1 MTIPPDIYTLTTG
14 AFPAR
19 YHDGSQLEGPVYGA
33 QLMFTGPD
41 AAIEVI
47 GKKITA
53 YMFGQPTDNTAF
65 VALIENYE
73 ASILKQARKLR
84 TVPDDRV
91 VFTGV
96 WYHVDFGEQP
106 RFEPYVIHVVS
117 SDGRVST
124 SRYKL
129 EMFDYD
135 YPGEGF
141 KGWLALEV
149 TSPAA
154 ICSVLKS
161 EAARISRVREM
172 SHETAGFKPLQGVI
186 WYPAE
191 GNDEDDIPIIVSK
204 LFTVTASDQPPDYDR
219 EVFATEASHTPLHVE
234 FSEALT
240 EASEKIQITS
250 RLADAFKA
258 IRAEK
263 ASDADTQWMLREMSQ
278 TIFGVFQGELVIR
291 SERPGPITL
300 TDLANSTTAT
310 GSWFQVRNGDDIHE
324 ALFSA
329 FDDDDRCRRGD
340 VVLKERQGQA
350 AEGDPECLLETDW
363 IQRGPSTAVR
373 YLAGG
378 PEPRLSW

>member
-1 MTIPPDIYTLTTG
+1 MTTPSDIYRLTTG

-19 YHDGSQLEGPVYGA
+19 YHDGTQLEGPVYGA
-33 QLMFTGPD
+33 QLMFSGPD
-41 AAIEVI
+41 AAIEVV
-47 GKKITA
+47 GKKITP
-53 YMFGQPTDNTAF
+53 YMFGHPTDNTAF
-65 VALIENYE
+65 AALIENYE
-73 ASILKQARKLR
+73 SSILKQSRKLR
-84 TVPDDRV
+84 KAPDDRV

-96 WYHVDFGEQP
+96 WYHIDFSVEP

-117 SDGRVST
+117 NGGNVST
-124 SRYKL
+124 SRYML

-154 ICSVLKS
+154 ICNVLKS
-161 EAARISRVREM
+161 EAAKVSRVREM
-172 SHETAGFKPLQGVI
+172 SHETAGFKPLQGAI
-186 WYPAE
+186 WYPADD
-191 GNDEDDIPIIVSK
+191 NDEEDLPIIVSK
-204 LFTVTASDQPPDYDR
+204 LFTVTASDQEPDYDPD
-219 EVFATEASHTPLHVE
+219 VFAPEASDPLREE

-258 IRAEK
+258 IWAEK
-263 ASDADTQWMLREMSQ
+263 ASDADRQWMLREMSQ
-278 TIFGVFQGELVIR
+278 TVFGVFQGELVIR
-291 SERPGPITL
+291 AERSGPITL
-300 TDLANSTTAT
+300 TDLANSSTAT

-329 FDDDDRCRRGD
+329 FDDDDRCQRDD
-340 VVLKERQGQA
+340 VVLKERQGPA
-350 AEGDPECLLETDW
+350 AEGAPECLLETEW

-373 YLAGG
+373 YLAIG